1 MRRIRNGF
9 TLVELLVVIAIIGIL
24 VGLLLPAVQAARE
37 AARRMQCG
45 NNVKQLAL
53 AFHTYESSFRAI
65 PRTGTPAFDDLR
77 LPPQQTGSWN
87 GYSALVGILPNIE
100 QSNVFNQFTFR
111 QYHYNNVILPGQT
124 VSALMLGRVRIPG
137 FVCPSDKGF
146 PSTTDTGWNN
156 YGVSEG
162 SNAGWGVTAAFR
174 NGFFQRDVYNK
185 FGDCTDG
192 LSNTIMLAEF
202 VKGDNDNT
210 TLTNM
215 GDIIRGIPFPNPI
228 SRRFITQADLDI
240 YGAAGVAAGAS
251 GPNQLTF
258 AGFRWAAPGFYNA
271 AINTMAPPNWRF
283 PAVQA
288 CGGCGQADSEGIFP
302 ARSRHTGGAQHALG
316 DGSVQFI
323 SNTIDL
329 RTYQGLGSA
338 SSGDIANI
346 EQ

>member
-1 MRRIRNGF
+1 MKRIRSGF

-53 AFHTYESSFRAI
+53 AYHTYESAFKAM
-65 PRTGTPAFDDLR
+65 PRTASPAFDTATA
-77 LPPQQTGSWN
+77 PAQQTGSWN

-100 QSNVFNQFTFR
+100 QGSLFNQFTFR
-111 QYHYNNVILPGQT
+111 QYHYDATVLPGQT
-124 VSALMLGRVRIPG
+124 NSALTLGRFRIPG
-137 FVCPSDKGF
+137 FVCPSDRAY
-146 PSTTDTGWNN
+146 PSTTDTGWSN

-162 SNAGWGVTAAFR
+162 SNAGWNVTAAFR

-202 VKGDNDNT
+202 VKGDGDNT

-215 GDIIRGIPFPNPI
+215 GDVVRGVAFPNAPI
-228 SRRFITQADLDI
+228 SKRFITQANLDA
-240 YGAAGVAAGAS
+240 YGAAGLAAGSTAS
-251 GPNQLTF
+251 NQLTF
-258 AGFRWAAPGFYNA
+258 AGFRWAAPGFYNG

-283 PAVQA
+283 PAVHE
-288 CGGCGQADSEGIFP
+288 CTGCGQADAQGIFP
-302 ARSRHTGGAQHALG
+302 ARSRHSGGAQHAMG

-323 SNTIDL
+323 SNTVNL
-329 RTYQGLGSA
+329 TTYQALGSA
-338 SSGDIANI
+338 FAGDIGNI
-346 EQ
+346 E